1 MAHNIEGSTVEKEI
15 TWRNT
20 DGDLADPTT
29 VTGTAKDP
37 NGGAITADSILNP
50 GVGISDVLYDNVIPG
65 LYFYRVVGAG
75 NGVDAV
81 VEGTFC
87 VKASSVI

>member
-1 MAHNIEGSTVEKEI
+1 MSHIEGTTVEKEI
-15 TWRNT
+15 TWKDT
-20 DGDLADPTT
+20 DGDLADPDT
-29 VTGTAKDP
+29 VTATAKDP
-37 NGGAITADSILNP
+37 NGGAITADSVLNP
-50 GVGISDVLYDNVIPG
+50 SVGISDVLYADVIPG